1 VLDVFNIYEQF
12 IDHELIVEIMLL
24 LKYFYSN
31 IEEVLIINGSLYF
44 KIILT

>member
-1 VLDVFNIYEQF
+1 MLDIFNIYEQF
-12 IDHELIVEIMLL
+12 IDHELIVETMLL

-31 IEEVLIINGSLYF
+31 IEKVIINDSLYL